1 MRSNSAAP
9 QHSQCDDGA
18 CHLETSMLPLLRC
31 AIDSH
36 LGDTNFELVN
46 SMKNSLLAEQVSS
59 RSKTI
64 DALCGPL
71 FALASI
77 KTTRG
82 MSLQWAWAISCVS
95 FHQVLRSPRGLPLC
109 GACMERKRHCRA
121 GWTMR
126 ASKLRGSACTI
137 CTCDFF
143 RNWGLLLAKPMG
155 CARFTHIS
163 MPYWPQ
169 CALRASFRMSS
180 TVLKPAGLLVS
191 CKQMMLSLNER
202 ICSLRYWSLPAYP
215 SGPTKR
221 DPTFRVA
228 RLKVNWAGVF
238 LVGNMAVSKWG
249 FVKGSLGGVISN
261 PEQVRMGKPASRCI
275 AIHRKGRNGAH
286 LLKSICCLCS
296 LWPWAASVLAR

>member
-1 MRSNSAAP
+1 MPFAV
-9 QHSQCDDGA
+9 HSLHWHQ
-18 CHLETSMLPLLRC
+18 
-31 AIDSH
+31 
-36 LGDTNFELVN
+36 
-46 SMKNSLLAEQVSS
+46 S
-59 RSKTI
+59 RQREE
-64 DALCGPL
+64 CPCNGH
-71 FALASI
+71 
-77 KTTRG
+77 
-82 MSLQWAWAISCVS
+82 AISCVS

-191 CKQMMLSLNER
+191 CKPMMLSLNER

-238 LVGNMAVSKWG
+238 LVGNTAVSKWG
-249 FVKGSLGGVISN
+249 FVKGSLGGGDI
-261 PEQVRMGKPASRCI
+261 KPWTSEDGQTCVTMYC
-275 AIHRKGRNGAH
+275 H
-286 LLKSICCLCS
+286 
-296 LWPWAASVLAR
+296 P